1 MAPGLKP
8 KKTYPTI
15 KLKIRKANLWL
26 TNETPFICINTSMKL
41 LDIILLS
48 LAAFFVIIGIYEI
61 MTVGIGQAY
70 TWIMVAV
77 TLFLIYTYRKKG
89 K

>member
-1 MAPGLKP
+1 ML
-8 KKTYPTI
+8 
-15 KLKIRKANLWL
+15 R
-26 TNETPFICINTSMKL
+26 TNRENGIMKL

-48 LAAFFVIIGIYEI
+48 LAAFFVIIGIYEV

-70 TWIMVAV
+70 WLIMMATILFFAY
-77 TLFLIYTYRKKG
+77 TLRKK

>member
-1 MAPGLKP
+1 
-8 KKTYPTI
+8 
-15 KLKIRKANLWL
+15 
-26 TNETPFICINTSMKL
+26 MKL
-41 LDIILLS
+41 FDALILS

-70 TWIMVAV
+70 WLVMIA
-77 TLFLIYTYRKKG
+77 TLLFFFYNYRKK

>member
-1 MAPGLKP
+1 LG
-8 KKTYPTI
+8 
-15 KLKIRKANLWL
+15 
-26 TNETPFICINTSMKL
+26 TNRENGIMKL

-48 LAAFFVIIGIYEI
+48 LAAFFVIVGIYEV

-70 TWIMVAV
+70 WLIMMATILFFAY
-77 TLFLIYTYRKKG
+77 TLRKK

>member
-1 MAPGLKP
+1 
-8 KKTYPTI
+8 
-15 KLKIRKANLWL
+15 
-26 TNETPFICINTSMKL
+26 MKL
-41 LDIILLS
+41 IDVLLLS

-70 TWIMVAV
+70 WLIMMATFLFFTY
-77 TLFLIYTYRKKG
+77 TLRKK